1 MKPDDTL
8 LAYGLEDLC
17 PSDVPSSGLGA
28 DRPGPKTG
36 ARKPGTRVQGLLD
49 ASGVGVEVMNCMNM
63 QQLAS
68 IVFPQAVWYGNIRG
82 SYSGCSHPRPPS
94 SLLFKAQ

>member
-1 MKPDDTL
+1 MTPDDTL

-36 ARKPGTRVQGLLD
+36 ARKPGTRVQGVLD
-49 ASGVGVEVMNCMNM
+49 ASGVVGFEVMNCMNM

-68 IVFPQAVWYGNIRG
+68 IF
-82 SYSGCSHPRPPS
+82 SPS
-94 SLLFKAQ
+94 SVVW